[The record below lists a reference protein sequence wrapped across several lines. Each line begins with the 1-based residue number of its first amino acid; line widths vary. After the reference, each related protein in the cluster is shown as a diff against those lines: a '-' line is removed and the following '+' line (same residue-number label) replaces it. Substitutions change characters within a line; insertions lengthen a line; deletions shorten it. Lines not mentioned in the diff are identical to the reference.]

1 MENTPNVLKGEYRV
15 DSIKIDTHSSRE
27 GFFYDEPIL
36 TRTGIF
42 DYKNPDGS
50 IRRELRLPE
59 QAFDPESLSS
69 YQGKPVVITHDA
81 GEINKDNVRWE
92 QVGNILTEGYRD
104 GDTVRAKIVINDID
118 SVKSSGLRELSLGYF
133 NDLIEKPGE
142 WNGQHYDA
150 IQTNIRVNHL
160 AVVAVARA
168 GDAARLNLDSKD
180 QKGVFAMDENNV
192 NPAVQT
198 NDEAAPTAAPASPI
212 DPAAFA
218 AAMEAYLKVVGTA
231 APAAATADSAVE
243 QQNPAVN
250 TNDPPAPDA
259 VQTDADGAETAVQP
273 ESEPAASDLDVISQI
288 TQRRDAMEDGPA
300 KEDINTLLSML
311 EKSAARADALEAT
324 QEQQPTADGDDC
336 TDASKPAMNT
346 DSADVQELVRERVEL
361 IRLGDRLNLDGM
373 DSLPVKAAKAAIVSK
388 VIPGMNLK
396 GRGDAYLDAAYDI
409 AKSKAT
415 ARRTVNDQRAQVF
428 NADSANSAVGG
439 AGISP
444 NDARAKMIAKY
455 KQEKED

>member
-15 DSIKIDTHSSRE
+15 DSVKVDTHSSRE

-59 QAFDPESLSS
+59 QVFDPESLSS

-180 QKGVFAMDENNV
+180 QKGVLEMDENNV

-198 NDEAAPTAAPASPI
+198 NDEAAPAAAPASPI

-218 AAMEAYLKVVGTA
+218 AAMEAYLKAVGTA

-243 QQNPAVN
+243 QQNPDVN

-259 VQTDADGAETAVQP
+259 VQTDADGAETEVQP
-273 ESEPAASDLDVISQI
+273 ESEPDASDLDVISQI

-311 EKSAARADALEAT
+311 EKSAARADALEAA
-324 QEQQPTADGDDC
+324 QEQKPTADGC
-336 TDASKPAMNT
+336 TKSKPAMNT

-373 DSLPVKAAKAAIVSK
+373 DSMPVKAAKAAIVNK

-415 ARRTVNDQRAQVF
+415 ARRTINDQRAQVF

>member
-1 MENTPNVLKGEYRV
+1 
-15 DSIKIDTHSSRE
+15 
-27 GFFYDEPIL
+27 
-36 TRTGIF
+36 
-42 DYKNPDGS
+42 
-50 IRRELRLPE
+50 
-59 QAFDPESLSS
+59 
-69 YQGKPVVITHDA
+69 
-81 GEINKDNVRWE
+81 
-92 QVGNILTEGYRD
+92 
-104 GDTVRAKIVINDID
+104 
-118 SVKSSGLRELSLGYF
+118 
-133 NDLIEKPGE
+133 
-142 WNGQHYDA
+142 
-150 IQTNIRVNHL
+150 
-160 AVVAVARA
+160 
-168 GDAARLNLDSKD
+168 
-180 QKGVFAMDENNV
+180 MDDNNV

-198 NDEAAPTAAPASPI
+198 NDDAAPAAAPASPV

-218 AAMEAYLKVVGTA
+218 AAMEAYLKAVGTA
-231 APAAATADSAVE
+231 APAAATADSAVD

-259 VQTDADGAETAVQP
+259 VQTDADGAEAAVQP
-273 ESEPAASDLDVISQI
+273 ESESAASDLDAISQI

-336 TDASKPAMNT
+336 PDSKPAMNT

-373 DSLPVKAAKAAIVSK
+373 DSLPVKAAKAAIVNK

-409 AKSKAT
+409 AKVKAT

>member
-15 DSIKIDTHSSRE
+15 DSVKVDTHSSRE

-59 QAFDPESLSS
+59 QVFDPESLSS

-198 NDEAAPTAAPASPI
+198 NHEAAPAAAPASPI

-218 AAMEAYLKVVGTA
+218 AAMEAYLKAVGTA

-259 VQTDADGAETAVQP
+259 VQTDADGAETEAQP

-311 EKSAARADALEAT
+311 EKSAARADALEAA
-324 QEQQPTADGDDC
+324 QEQKPTADGC
-336 TDASKPAMNT
+336 AKSKPAMNT

-373 DSLPVKAAKAAIVSK
+373 DSMPVKEAKAAIVNK

-439 AGISP
+439 SGISP

>member
-1 MENTPNVLKGEYRV
+1 
-15 DSIKIDTHSSRE
+15 
-27 GFFYDEPIL
+27 
-36 TRTGIF
+36 
-42 DYKNPDGS
+42 
-50 IRRELRLPE
+50 
-59 QAFDPESLSS
+59 
-69 YQGKPVVITHDA
+69 
-81 GEINKDNVRWE
+81 
-92 QVGNILTEGYRD
+92 
-104 GDTVRAKIVINDID
+104 
-118 SVKSSGLRELSLGYF
+118 
-133 NDLIEKPGE
+133 
-142 WNGQHYDA
+142 
-150 IQTNIRVNHL
+150 
-160 AVVAVARA
+160 
-168 GDAARLNLDSKD
+168 
-180 QKGVFAMDENNV
+180 MDDNNV

-198 NDEAAPTAAPASPI
+198 NDGAAPAAAPASPI

-218 AAMEAYLKVVGTA
+218 AAMEAYLKAAGSA
-231 APAAATADSAVE
+231 APAAATADSAVD

-259 VQTDADGAETAVQP
+259 VQTDADGADTAVPP

-324 QEQQPTADGDDC
+324 QDQPTADGDDDGC
-336 TDASKPAMNT
+336 PESKPAMNT

-373 DSLPVKAAKAAIVSK
+373 DSLPVKAAKAAIVNK

-439 AGISP
+439 VGISP

>member
-59 QAFDPESLSS
+59 QVFDSESLSS

-198 NDEAAPTAAPASPI
+198 NDEAAPAAAPASPI

-218 AAMEAYLKVVGTA
+218 AAMEAYLKAVGTA

-259 VQTDADGAETAVQP
+259 VQTDADEAETAVQP
-273 ESEPAASDLDVISQI
+273 ESESAASDLDAISQI
-288 TQRRDAMEDGPA
+288 TQRRDTMEDGPA

-336 TDASKPAMNT
+336 PESKPAMNT

-373 DSLPVKAAKAAIVSK
+373 DSLPVKAAKAAIVNK

-428 NADSANSAVGG
+428 NADSANGAVGG
-439 AGISP
+439 ASISP

>member
-59 QAFDPESLSS
+59 QVFDSESLSS

-104 GDTVRAKIVINDID
+104 GDTVRAKIVINDI
-118 SVKSSGLRELSLGYF
+118 VSLGYF

-180 QKGVFAMDENNV
+180 QKGVFAMDDNNV

-198 NDEAAPTAAPASPI
+198 NDDAAPAAAPASPI

-218 AAMEAYLKVVGTA
+218 AAMEAYLKAVGTA
-231 APAAATADSAVE
+231 APAAATADSAVD

-259 VQTDADGAETAVQP
+259 VQTDADGAEAAVQP
-273 ESEPAASDLDVISQI
+273 ESESAASDLDAISQI
-288 TQRRDAMEDGPA
+288 TQRCDAMEDGPA

-324 QEQQPTADGDDC
+324 QQQPTADGDDC
-336 TDASKPAMNT
+336 PDSKPAMNT

-373 DSLPVKAAKAAIVSK
+373 DSLPVKAAKAAIVNK

>member
-15 DSIKIDTHSSRE
+15 DSVKVDTHSSRE

-42 DYKNPDGS
+42 DYKNQDGS

-59 QAFDPESLSS
+59 QVFDPESLSS

-81 GEINKDNVRWE
+81 GEINKDNVRCE

-198 NDEAAPTAAPASPI
+198 KDEAAPAAAPASPI

-218 AAMEAYLKVVGTA
+218 AAMEAYLKAVGSA
-231 APAAATADSAVE
+231 APAAATADSVVE
-243 QQNPAVN
+243 QQNAAVN

-259 VQTDADGAETAVQP
+259 VQTDADGAETEVQP

-324 QEQQPTADGDDC
+324 QEQPTADGC
-336 TDASKPAMNT
+336 TKSKPAMNT

-373 DSLPVKAAKAAIVSK
+373 DSMPVKAAKAAIVNK

-439 AGISP
+439 SGISP

>member
-1 MENTPNVLKGEYRV
+1 MENTPTVLKGEYRV

-59 QAFDPESLSS
+59 QVFDPESLSS

-180 QKGVFAMDENNV
+180 QKGVLEMDENNV

-198 NDEAAPTAAPASPI
+198 NDEAAPAAATASPI

-218 AAMEAYLKVVGTA
+218 AAMEAYLKAVGTA

-243 QQNPAVN
+243 QQNQAVN

-259 VQTDADGAETAVQP
+259 VQTDADGAETEVQP
-273 ESEPAASDLDVISQI
+273 ESEPDASDLDVISQI

-324 QEQQPTADGDDC
+324 QEQKPTADGC
-336 TDASKPAMNT
+336 TKSKPAMNT

-373 DSLPVKAAKAAIVSK
+373 DSMPVKAAKAAIVNK

-439 AGISP
+439 SGISP

>member
-50 IRRELRLPE
+50 IRREMRLPE
-59 QAFDPESLSS
+59 QVFNPESLSS

-180 QKGVFAMDENNV
+180 QKGVFAMDKNNV

-198 NDEAAPTAAPASPI
+198 NDEAATAAAPASPI

-218 AAMEAYLKVVGTA
+218 AAMEAYLKAVGTA

-243 QQNPAVN
+243 QQNQAVN

-273 ESEPAASDLDVISQI
+273 ESDPAASDLDAISQI

-324 QEQQPTADGDDC
+324 QEQKPTADDDC
-336 TDASKPAMNT
+336 PESKPAMNT
-346 DSADVQELVRERVEL
+346 DSADMQELVRERVEL

-373 DSLPVKAAKAAIVSK
+373 DSLPVKAAKAAIVNK

-428 NADSANSAVGG
+428 NADSANGAVGG

>member
-50 IRRELRLPE
+50 VRRELRLPE
-59 QAFDPESLSS
+59 QVFDPESLSS

-104 GDTVRAKIVINDID
+104 GETVRAKIVINDID

-180 QKGVFAMDENNV
+180 QKGVFAMDDNNV

-198 NDEAAPTAAPASPI
+198 NDDASP
-212 DPAAFA
+212 
-218 AAMEAYLKVVGTA
+218 
-231 APAAATADSAVE
+231 
-243 QQNPAVN
+243 
-250 TNDPPAPDA
+250 
-259 VQTDADGAETAVQP
+259 
-273 ESEPAASDLDVISQI
+273 
-288 TQRRDAMEDGPA
+288 RRC
-300 KEDINTLLSML
+300 S
-311 EKSAARADALEAT
+311 
-324 QEQQPTADGDDC
+324 
-336 TDASKPAMNT
+336 
-346 DSADVQELVRERVEL
+346 RV
-361 IRLGDRLNLDGM
+361 
-373 DSLPVKAAKAAIVSK
+373 SH
-388 VIPGMNLK
+388 
-396 GRGDAYLDAAYDI
+396 
-409 AKSKAT
+409 
-415 ARRTVNDQRAQVF
+415 
-428 NADSANSAVGG
+428 
-439 AGISP
+439 
-444 NDARAKMIAKY
+444 
-455 KQEKED
+455 